1 MSYINIIPLQDTK
14 NYLRIDDT
22 LTQDDETVVRMINA
36 SLAKIEQITNVHLI
50 AKSKEYFFEDLKV
63 TVYDYPINSVT
74 SPTTATK
81 VEKAQYSVFTAE
93 SASDLKLVL
102 NVGYTQV
109 SDVPKDLIEVAYE
122 MIDIMYYNKE
132 NKLSELSQS
141 TLDTYRRFII

>member
-1 MSYINIIPLQDTK
+1 MLKARSI
-14 NYLRIDDT
+14 
-22 LTQDDETVVRMINA
+22 
-36 SLAKIEQITNVHLI
+36 
-50 AKSKEYFFEDLKV
+50 FEDLKV
-63 TVYDYPINSVT
+63 TVYDYLINSVT

-141 TLDTYRRFII
+141 TLDTYKGLSFNGKKNNK